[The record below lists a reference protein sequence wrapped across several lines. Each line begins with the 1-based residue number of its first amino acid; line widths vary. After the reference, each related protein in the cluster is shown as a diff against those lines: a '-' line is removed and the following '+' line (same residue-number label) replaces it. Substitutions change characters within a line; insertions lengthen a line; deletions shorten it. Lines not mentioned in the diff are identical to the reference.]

1 MVWSGGDRLRL
12 PTDSH
17 VAGARGAAVLPLGD
31 HERGALLPCKMDMTF
46 SVYSYLNREKD
57 AWPAKTLL
65 VAAGVRPP

>member
-1 MVWSGGDRLRL
+1 M
-12 PTDSH
+12 
-17 VAGARGAAVLPLGD
+17 AGARGAAVLPLGD